1 MTLLNGDG
9 PALLPAKRFN
19 VWSRLYSRFLLEPFP
34 AVGSNAFVAP
44 VIQPVTD
51 ADRLLQRL
59 AIESSTIS
67 VTSAIGFVVA
77 TVPKGERWTVSIMRV
92 RLSSGTWTHNTFLIR
107 DPTDS
112 PMEIHNYTQSS
123 TSELWEP
130 INPIELDE
138 GWQLSVNVDSF
149 SATGNLVTDLLCL
162 KEDAF

>member
-1 MTLLNGDG
+1 MTLNGDG
-9 PALLPAKRFN
+9 PILLPAKRFN
-19 VWSRLYSRFLLEPFP
+19 VWSRLYNRFLLEPLP
-34 AVGSNAFVAP
+34 AVGSNAYVAP

-59 AIESSTIS
+59 EIESSTVS

-77 TVPKGERWTVSIMRV
+77 TVPKGERWTVNIMRV

-107 DPTDS
+107 SPADI
-112 PMEIHNYTQSS
+112 PMEIHVYTQSS

-130 INPIELDE
+130 ITPLELDE

-149 SATGNLVTDLLCL
+149 SGTGNMITDLLTL

>member
-1 MTLLNGDG
+1 MTLNGDG
-9 PALLPAKRFN
+9 PILLPAKRFN
-19 VWSRLYSRFLLEPFP
+19 VWSRLYQRFLLEPLP
-34 AVGSNAFVAP
+34 AVGSNAYVAP

-59 AIESSTIS
+59 EVETSTVS

-77 TVPKGERWTVSIMRV
+77 TVPAGERWTVQFMRV

-107 DPTDS
+107 TPTDA

-123 TSELWEP
+123 AAELWELLKP
-130 INPIELDE
+130 LELDE
-138 GWQLSVNVDSF
+138 GWQLSVNVDTF
-149 SATGNLVTDLLCL
+149 SGTGNLVTDLLVL